1 MTGTQYKNVAQ
12 WTLAN
17 GAAEASES
25 AAAAKAIFDN
35 MGVPFPAGSCGEI
48 LLTLMSEDYMGWR
61 ACTHLEAQEYANAG
75 TAAVGIDGEHV
86 VVILPEEGEDLV
98 GAVVQANATSY
109 ARQASDISTAE
120 RITMQFYANS
130 AATTP
135 YKIAYNQIFGQ
146 SDSVK
151 YPSDAPYSGN
161 AFYDAKFIANV
172 CGKTSA
178 NGATISDYGCAVCA
192 VEMFILY
199 KGGLTNTN
207 DNVYNAVKS
216 ATIGTT
222 DNEFRYNKNSFTAT
236 VGGKNIAITQVNNNI
251 IPSNKDL
258 TALKNAL
265 AANKC
270 AVVCLRTSL
279 TNNDTHFVLADALI
293 GTSSD
298 DLNRIS
304 VVDPASGG
312 VRRTLR
318 LAIERKLSPASAA
331 YIASAY
337 IIS

>member
-17 GAAEASES
+17 GAAEASDS

-86 VVILPEEGEDLV
+86 VVILPEEGESLV
-98 GAVVQANATSY
+98 GAAVQANATSY

-130 AATTP
+130 AAATRQ
-135 YKIAYNQIFGQ
+135 YKIANNQIFGQ
-146 SDSVK
+146 SDSVN

-172 CGKTSA
+172 CGKTNA
-178 NGATISDYGCAVCA
+178 KGATISDHGCAVCA
-192 VEMFILY
+192 VAMFILY

-216 ATIGTT
+216 ATIGST
-222 DNEFRYNKNSFTAT
+222 NNSFQYVRNSFTAA
-236 VGGKNIAITQVNNNI
+236 VGGKNIAITQVDNSI
-251 IPSNKDL
+251 IPADKNL
-258 TALKNAL
+258 TSL
-265 AANKC
+265 AYAVANNQC
-270 AVVCLRTSL
+270 VVVCIRTSSGM
-279 TNNDTHFVLADALI
+279 HFVLADALI
-293 GTSSD
+293 DTSANYLD
-298 DLNRIS
+298 RIS

-318 LAIERKLSPASAA
+318 SAIERTLSSASASDVL
-331 YIASAY
+331 SAY

>member
-130 AATTP
+130 KPQTSSWLWLHYANLVTQ
-135 YKIAYNQIFGQ
+135 IALG
-146 SDSVK
+146 VK
-151 YPSDAPYSGN
+151 DKPYSYFTASIRDGITFTPN
-161 AFYDAKFIANV
+161 KWCVDFVRWCFKKAGVYRDDIIKA
-172 CGKTSA
+172 TSSSGTLR
-178 NGATISDYGCAVCA
+178 NWFRDSDDQSGT
-192 VEMFILY
+192 LY
-199 KGGLTNTN
+199 KGYLGIRPGDIVFTCDHVLK
-207 DNVYNAVKS
+207 DKEVFINAENP
-216 ATIGTT
+216 AHTC
-222 DNEFRYNKNSFTAT
+222 
-236 VGGKNIAITQVNNNI
+236 IAI
-251 IPSNKDL
+251 SNTYYKDGE
-258 TALKNAL
+258 
-265 AANKC
+265 
-270 AVVCLRTSL
+270 
-279 TNNDTHFVLADALI
+279 F
-293 GTSSD
+293 
-298 DLNRIS
+298 
-304 VVDPASGG
+304 VVDTINGCWSDAVQTHTFTCRAKICKPLVA
-312 VRRTLR
+312 RTDIKSN
-318 LAIERKLSPASAA
+318 AYDVDEDYVGWYAHPYYERAGS
-331 YIASAY
+331 
-337 IIS
+337 